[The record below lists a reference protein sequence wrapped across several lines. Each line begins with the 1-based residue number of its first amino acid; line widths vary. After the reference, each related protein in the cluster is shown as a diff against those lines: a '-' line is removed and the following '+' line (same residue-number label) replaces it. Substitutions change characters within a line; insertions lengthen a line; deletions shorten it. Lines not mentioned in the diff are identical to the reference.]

1 MNRKFRVDLEST
13 RQKSTEVEAM
23 LRLHGM
29 SLEDACDL
37 VGLPPRHY
45 RGADFPLEWL
55 PTPSEIEAM
64 LRPLRKEKEKIRRIE
79 IAELT
84 PPLLRGEKA

>member
-1 MNRKFRVDLEST
+1 MESK

-29 SLEDACDL
+29 SLKDACEL
-37 VGLPPRHY
+37 VGLPPGYY

-55 PTPSEIEAM
+55 PTPKEIETM

-79 IAELT
+79 RLELT